1 LKIIKEESPDFVF
14 IASTY
19 FTLNQD
25 KQLSCM
31 IRLVVPKT
39 KIILGGPLVTYDPSL
54 ALNDNIVDYVALG
67 EIELPLFNI
76 MRGDFTENIAFKK
89 DGIIT
94 SGKRRLIDLSE
105 LPLPARDLIDNQAY
119 RISII
124 NRGNPITAMTI
135 SRGCPHSK
143 CKFCHSPL
151 YSLGEI
157 RYRNFQAITEEINEI
172 VFKYKIGEI
181 YFRDQAFTAN
191 RDLVSGICEYLISKN
206 INIPWR
212 ASTRVNLVDKELLEL
227 MHKAGCYQMS
237 FGFESNSQISL
248 DMNDKGIT
256 IEQTKQVVEWAKKI
270 GIEVVGLFM
279 FGMLGDTE
287 ESIKELYEFVLDLG
301 IEYAQFNEYFLVQ
314 GSLIYKEYMKNRM
327 LLMPREL
334 AKKYTISANL
344 RFYLRPKFLLKQ
356 IAKVRS
362 ISDFKFLI
370 KLALDEFTTFF

>member
-1 LKIIKEESPDFVF
+1 
-14 IASTY
+14 
-19 FTLNQD
+19 
-25 KQLSCM
+25 
-31 IRLVVPKT
+31 
-39 KIILGGPLVTYDPSL
+39 
-54 ALNDNIVDYVALG
+54 
-67 EIELPLFNI
+67 
-76 MRGDFTENIAFKK
+76 
-89 DGIIT
+89 
-94 SGKRRLIDLSE
+94 
-105 LPLPARDLIDNQAY
+105 
-119 RISII
+119 
-124 NRGNPITAMTI
+124 MTI
-135 SRGCPHSK
+135 SRVCPHSK